1 MAVDPD
7 MDLLIVD
14 DASAIRRIGRGLL
27 KDLDF
32 KKLRDAE
39 KGELAL
45 DELKTPKADFVV
57 SDWNMPGMTGIELLK
72 ASAPQTA

>member
-39 KGELAL
+39 K
-45 DELKTPKADFVV
+45 V
-57 SDWNMPGMTGIELLK
+57 SWRWMN
-72 ASAPQTA
+72 